1 MRSNPATTSIET
13 ESGTPA
19 RCPDDPEANW
29 ATRLWPEAE
38 PAPVAPRPELVAA
51 LAAPLLLLPEWPLP
65 VVAALVAPTA
75 DPDASPVLPK
85 APVTLDPEEVPRGAD
100 PAAPVPAEPDAP
112 PAPLEPVAARP
123 EAPVDPEAAR
133 PVAEAEPDA
142 EPDAGP
148 EAPLA
153 VEPDDWLEVW
163 VAGPEGPDE
172 PPAPLPA
179 VLLDVGLELAG
190 PLVPPDA
197 LAPVVDPPDEPDD
210 ALPVELLVEPPLDP
224 PVDVPVAGPL
234 LPLPAAVPVPL
245 PDDVL
250 VTAAGAGWGAGAA
263 VGPLFSTAT
272 NARLSISPTT
282 AAKVGDRGCP
292 GNRCGPSAPFGYPK
306 HQVGYPK
313 HGRLPEAP
321 VGYPKHRSATRST
334 GRLPQP
340 DLPTPGR
347 PAPDPTPS
355 VCPATHNL
363 PAQPTGLTMN
373 NALCLSLCT
382 RRSRILPRARGTGGS
397 S

>member
-29 ATRLWPEAE
+29 ATRLWPEPE
-38 PAPVAPRPELVAA
+38 PGPVAPRPELVAA
-51 LAAPLLLLPEWPLP
+51 LAAPLFLLPEWPLP

-123 EAPVDPEAAR
+123 DAPVDPEAAR

-142 EPDAGP
+142 GP
-148 EAPLA
+148 EAPLP

-210 ALPVELLVEPPLDP
+210 ALPVELPVEPPLDP

-306 HQVGYPK
+306 HRSAIRRRSASRSTVGFPK
-313 HGRLPEAP
+313 HRSASRSTGRLPEAP
-321 VGYPKHRSATRST
+321 VGYPNPTCPLRAAPPPIPRRRCARRHTTSPPS
-334 GRLPQP
+334 QP
-340 DLPTPGR
+340 DL
-347 PAPDPTPS
+347 
-355 VCPATHNL
+355 L
-363 PAQPTGLTMN
+363 
-373 NALCLSLCT
+373 
-382 RRSRILPRARGTGGS
+382 
-397 S
+397 